1 MKKRHLLKTMLL
13 LFALIVG
20 SSSVWAETVT
30 LTNAN
35 IVNAG
40 AGDQGY
46 KAWSLTDDN
55 GNSWSAYAIKNQHSK
70 ATSSYHYL
78 QIKKYANSTAYYVQ
92 VPTLGTKITSIKM
105 TVSSTQ
111 QPMTGGGNNA
121 TLYFSD
127 SNSTSA
133 TGTGVA
139 SGTGTSSVTI
149 DCSSLNLNTGYITAS
164 GAVRIWDVEVT
175 YSTEGQSTLEAND
188 LALENAPVAL
198 SFDLYNNSA
207 AQTISYTTS
216 STGAVT
222 VSANDYVTTT
232 VDATNKTITVTPIA
246 VTPSEQTITVSQAAD
261 DTYAAGQVTFTV
273 NITNSDPNA
282 NDGSAEKPYTVAEAR
297 AAIDANSGVTG
308 VYATGIV
315 SEIVTAYNSQYGN
328 ISYNISA
335 DGTADSDQLQAY
347 RGKSYNG
354 DDFTSANDI
363 QVGDIVVVYGDLK
376 KYGNTYEFAQG
387 NQLVSLE
394 RPAASPVITSVDN
407 VKLAANATSGEIAYK
422 VEHPVE
428 GTTLTAVVSENWI
441 SDIQVTD
448 EKVTFV
454 TSVNTNTTARSAVM
468 TLKYEGAEDKAVTIT
483 QAAPVND
490 YAELPFEFDGGSS
503 AIESTSGLSAE
514 GLGSDYNNSPKLK
527 FDGTGDYLLLQFNE
541 TPGTLTFDIK
551 GNSFSGGTFTV
562 QTSVDGVTF
571 TDLESYTELGTQ
583 SEKFDNLAAD
593 VRYIKWIYTEKIS
606 GNVALGNIKLAKP
619 DNTPSISVASTS
631 AEVDADGGDGVIVVT
646 YKNVDAEGVEV
657 KWVESDGTTAAE
669 YDWILADLENDNNLY
684 YVVTPNDGAERK
696 AYLKLCFD
704 AETNEVCSDLIT
716 ITQAAYEAPFE
727 GATYTLAST
736 ITPGK
741 HYIIASEADAEGNAY
756 AMGGQNPNNRA
767 AVAIKV
773 EGYKAQVSSA
783 EVREFVISIPADDGL
798 YAIFDETEGG
808 YLYAASSGSNYL
820 KTETTL
826 DDNGKWTIAFND
838 EGVATIKAQGTNTRN
853 WMRFNE
859 SSTLFNCYAS
869 GQADVYLYEKD
880 EDKTTVVTIS
890 ELGYAT
896 FGSAEAVDFSKTNLT
911 VYTAKVNDTNSEV
924 ELTEVSSKQV
934 PAGEAVLLQGEAGI
948 YSGKVIESADRLTD
962 NDLKLATADLT
973 GNGKIYVLNK
983 VDDKVGFYK
992 LSAGGTLS
1000 KGKAYLESESAAP
1013 FLGFDG
1019 EDTTGIN
1026 SVERGALSVEGCYTL
1041 DGRRV
1046 AQPTKGLYIVNGKK
1060 VILK

>member
-20 SSSVWAETVT
+20 SSSVWAEDVT
-30 LTNAN
+30 DVLN
-35 IVNAG
+35 
-40 AGDQGY
+40 QG
-46 KAWSLTDDN
+46 L
-55 GNSWSAYAIKNQHSK
+55 
-70 ATSSYHYL
+70 
-78 QIKKYANSTAYYVQ
+78 
-92 VPTLGTKITSIKM
+92 
-105 TVSSTQ
+105 
-111 QPMTGGGNNA
+111 
-121 TLYFSD
+121 
-127 SNSTSA
+127 
-133 TGTGVA
+133 TGV
-139 SGTGTSSVTI
+139 TGTSYTEWTGKTSNSDAVYAGQSAGGNSSIQLRSSNNNSGIVTTASGGKVKKITVTWNSNTQSGRTLNVYGKNSAYSVAADLYDTSKQGTLLGTIVYGTSTELTVTGDYEYIGFRSASGAMYLTSVSIVWETSSGSQTAAATSVTI
-149 DCSSLNLNTGYITAS
+149 DASGITKTDVYTGTAAGSLSATVKAGETIIEGATVTWTSSNESVATIDANGAVTLVAAGTTTITAS
-164 GAVRIWDVEVT
+164 YAGVEGEYKSSSAT
-175 YSTEGQSTLEAND
+175 YEL
-188 LALENAPVAL
+188 
-198 SFDLYNNSA
+198 
-207 AQTISYTTS
+207 
-216 STGAVT
+216 T
-222 VSANDYVTTT
+222 V
-232 VDATNKTITVTPIA
+232 
-246 VTPSEQTITVSQAAD
+246 
-261 DTYAAGQVTFTV
+261 
-273 NITNSDPNA
+273 TNSDPNQP
-282 NDGSAEKPYTVAEAR
+282 GSENKPYTVAEAR
-297 AAIDANSGVTG
+297 AAIDANSGVAG

-335 DGTADSDQLQAY
+335 DGLTTSDQLQAY
-347 RGKSYNG
+347 RGKSYDG

-363 QVGDIVVVYGDLK
+363 QVGDIVVVYGDLT

-394 RPAASPVITSVDN
+394 RPAASPVITSIDN

-503 AIESTSGLSAE
+503 DIESTSGLSAE
-514 GLGSDYNNSPKLK
+514 GLGDYNNSPKLK

-551 GNSFSGGTFTV
+551 GNGFSGGTFTV

-571 TDLESYTELGTQ
+571 TDLESYTELGATQ

-593 VRYIKWIYTEKIS
+593 VRYIKWIYTEKS
-606 GNVALGNIKLAKP
+606 NGNVALGNIKLAKP

-669 YDWILADLENDNNLY
+669 YDWILADLNNDNNLY

-773 EGYKAQVSSA
+773 EGDKAQVSSA
-783 EVREFVISIPADDGL
+783 DVREFVISIPADDGL
-798 YAIFDETEGG
+798 YAIFDETKGG

-820 KTETTL
+820 KTEETL
-826 DDNGKWTIAFND
+826 DDNGKWTIEFA
-838 EGVATIKAQGTNTRN
+838 EGVATIKAQGTNTHC
-853 WMRFNE
+853 WMQYNS
-859 SSTLFNCYAS
+859 SSTLFACYLEDKP
-869 GQADVYLYEKD
+869 QADVYLYEKD

-896 FGSAEAVDFSKTNLT
+896 FGSAEAVDFSEETNLT

-924 ELTEVSSKQV
+924 ELTEVSSKTV
-934 PAGEAVLLQGEAGI
+934 PAGEAVLLKGEAGT

-962 NDLKLATADLT
+962 NDLKLATADLS

-992 LSAGGTLS
+992 LSAEGTLS

-1060 VILK
+1060 VVIK

>member
-20 SSSVWAETVT
+20 SSSVWADDVT
-30 LTNAN
+30 DVITASDLA
-35 IVNAG
+35 
-40 AGDQGY
+40 
-46 KAWSLTDDN
+46 
-55 GNSWSAYAIKNQHSK
+55 
-70 ATSSYHYL
+70 ATSTTYTDFSGVS
-78 QIKKYANSTAYYVQ
+78 ITSDAVYAGQSAKDGSGNIQMRSKNSNSGIVSTTSGGKLKSVKITVGSGSNTIDVYGSNIAYNSAADLYATGSGANQ
-92 VPTLGTKITSIKM
+92 GTKIGS
-105 TVSSTQ
+105 VSSTG
-111 QPMTGGGNNA
+111 TITVSGDYAYVGIR
-121 TLYFSD
+121 
-127 SNSTSA
+127 SNSGAIYLSSIEITWETSSGSQTA
-133 TGTGVA
+133 TAT
-139 SGTGTSSVTI
+139 SVTI
-149 DCSSLNLNTGYITAS
+149 DASGIINTNVYEGTAAGSLTATVKAGDAAIDGATVTWTSSNESVATIDANGAVTLVAAGTTTITAS
-164 GAVRIWDVEVT
+164 YAGVEGEYKSSSAT
-175 YSTEGQSTLEAND
+175 YEL
-188 LALENAPVAL
+188 
-198 SFDLYNNSA
+198 
-207 AQTISYTTS
+207 
-216 STGAVT
+216 T
-222 VSANDYVTTT
+222 V
-232 VDATNKTITVTPIA
+232 
-246 VTPSEQTITVSQAAD
+246 
-261 DTYAAGQVTFTV
+261 
-273 NITNSDPNA
+273 TNSDPNQP
-282 NDGSAEKPYTVAEAR
+282 GSENKPYTVAEAR
-297 AAIDANSGVTG
+297 AAIDANSGVAG

-315 SEIVTAYNSQYGN
+315 SKIVTAYNSQYGN

-335 DGTADSDQLQAY
+335 DGTADSDQLQAF
-347 RGKSYNG
+347 RGLSYNG
-354 DDFTSANDI
+354 DNFTSANDI
-363 QVGDIVVVYGDLK
+363 QVGDIVVVYGDLT

-407 VKLAANATSGEIAYK
+407 VKLAANATSGEISYK

-448 EKVTFV
+448 EKVTFA

-503 AIESTSGLSAE
+503 DIESTSGLSAE
-514 GLGSDYNNSPKLK
+514 GLGDYNNSPKLK

-571 TDLESYTELGTQ
+571 TDLESYTELGTTQ

-593 VRYIKWIYTEKIS
+593 VRYIKWIYTEKS
-606 GNVALGNIKLAKP
+606 NGNVALGNIKLAKP

-756 AMGGQNPNNRA
+756 AMGGQNSNNRA

-773 EGYKAQVSSA
+773 DGDKAQVNSA
-783 EVREFVISIPADDGL
+783 DVREFVISIPADDGL

-820 KTETTL
+820 RTETTL
-826 DDNGKWTIAFND
+826 DDNGKWTIEFA
-838 EGVATIKAQGTNTRN
+838 EGVATIKAQGTNTHC
-853 WMRFNE
+853 WMQYNS
-859 SSTLFNCYAS
+859 SSTLFACYLEDKP
-869 GQADVYLYEKD
+869 QADVYLYEKD

-896 FGSAEAVDFSKTNLT
+896 FGSAEAVDFSETNLT

-934 PAGEAVLLQGEAGI
+934 PAGEAVLLRGEAGT
-948 YSGKVIESADRLTD
+948 YTGKVIESADRLTD

-992 LSAGGTLS
+992 LSAEGTLS

-1026 SVERGALSVEGCYTL
+1026 SVERGTLSVEGCYTL

-1060 VILK
+1060 VVIK

>member
-1 MKKRHLLKTMLL
+1 M
-13 LFALIVG
+13 
-20 SSSVWAETVT
+20 WADDVT
-30 LTNAN
+30 DVLN
-35 IVNAG
+35 
-40 AGDQGY
+40 QG
-46 KAWSLTDDN
+46 L
-55 GNSWSAYAIKNQHSK
+55 
-70 ATSSYHYL
+70 
-78 QIKKYANSTAYYVQ
+78 
-92 VPTLGTKITSIKM
+92 
-105 TVSSTQ
+105 
-111 QPMTGGGNNA
+111 
-121 TLYFSD
+121 
-127 SNSTSA
+127 
-133 TGTGVA
+133 TGV
-139 SGTGTSSVTI
+139 TGTSYTEWTGKTSNSDAVYAGQSAGGNSSIQLRSSNNNSGIVTTASGGKVKKITVTWNSNTQSGRTLNVYGKNSAYSVAADLYDTSKQGTLLGTIVYGTSTELTVTGDYEYIGFRSASGAMYLTSVSIVWETSSGSQTATATSVTI
-149 DCSSLNLNTGYITAS
+149 DASGITNTNVYEGTAAGSLTATVKAGDAAIDGATVTWTSSNESVATIDANGAVTLVAAGTTTITAS
-164 GAVRIWDVEVT
+164 YAGVEGEYKSSSAT
-175 YSTEGQSTLEAND
+175 YEL
-188 LALENAPVAL
+188 
-198 SFDLYNNSA
+198 
-207 AQTISYTTS
+207 
-216 STGAVT
+216 T
-222 VSANDYVTTT
+222 V
-232 VDATNKTITVTPIA
+232 
-246 VTPSEQTITVSQAAD
+246 
-261 DTYAAGQVTFTV
+261 
-273 NITNSDPNA
+273 TNSDPNQP
-282 NDGSAEKPYTVAEAR
+282 GSENKPYTVAEAR
-297 AAIDANSGVTG
+297 AAIDANSGVAG

-335 DGTADSDQLQAY
+335 DGTTVSDQLQAY

-354 DDFTSANDI
+354 DDFTSADDI
-363 QVGDIVVVYGDLK
+363 QVGDIVVVYGDLT

-448 EKVTFV
+448 EKVTFA

-514 GLGSDYNNSPKLK
+514 GLGDYNNSPKLK

-571 TDLESYTELGTQ
+571 TDLESYTELGTTQ

-593 VRYIKWIYTEKIS
+593 VRYIKWIYTEKSS

-756 AMGGQNPNNRA
+756 AMGEQNNNNRK

-773 EGYKAQVSSA
+773 DGDKAQVNSA
-783 EVREFVISIPADDGL
+783 DVCEFVISIPADDGL

-820 KTETTL
+820 RTETTL
-826 DDNGKWTIAFND
+826 DDNGKWTIEFA
-838 EGVATIKAQGTNTRN
+838 EGVATIKAQGTNTHC
-853 WMRFNE
+853 WMQYNS
-859 SSTLFNCYAS
+859 SSTLFACYLEDKP
-869 GQADVYLYEKD
+869 QADVYLYEKD

-896 FGSAEAVDFSKTNLT
+896 FGSAEAVDFSETNLT

-934 PAGEAVLLQGEAGI
+934 PAGEAVLLKGEAGT
-948 YSGKVIESADRLTD
+948 YTGKVIESADRLTD
-962 NDLKLATADLT
+962 NDLKLATADRT

-992 LSAGGTLS
+992 LSAEGTLS

-1026 SVERGALSVEGCYTL
+1026 SVERGTLSVEGCYTL

-1060 VILK
+1060 VVIK

>member
-20 SSSVWAETVT
+20 SSSVWADDVT
-30 LTNAN
+30 DVLN
-35 IVNAG
+35 
-40 AGDQGY
+40 QG
-46 KAWSLTDDN
+46 L
-55 GNSWSAYAIKNQHSK
+55 
-70 ATSSYHYL
+70 
-78 QIKKYANSTAYYVQ
+78 
-92 VPTLGTKITSIKM
+92 
-105 TVSSTQ
+105 
-111 QPMTGGGNNA
+111 
-121 TLYFSD
+121 
-127 SNSTSA
+127 
-133 TGTGVA
+133 TGV
-139 SGTGTSSVTI
+139 TGTSYTEWTGKTSNSDAVYAGQSAGGNSSIQLRSSNNNSGIVTTASGGKVKKITVTWNSNTQSGRTLNVYGKNSAYSVAADLYDTSKQGTLLGTIVYGTSTELTVTGDYEYIGFRSASGAMYLTSVSIVWETSSGSQTATATSVTI
-149 DCSSLNLNTGYITAS
+149 DASGITNTNVYEGTAAGSLTATVKAGDAAIDGATVTWTSSNESVATIDANGAVTLVAAGTTTITAS
-164 GAVRIWDVEVT
+164 YAGVEGEYKSSSAT
-175 YSTEGQSTLEAND
+175 YEL
-188 LALENAPVAL
+188 
-198 SFDLYNNSA
+198 
-207 AQTISYTTS
+207 
-216 STGAVT
+216 T
-222 VSANDYVTTT
+222 V
-232 VDATNKTITVTPIA
+232 
-246 VTPSEQTITVSQAAD
+246 
-261 DTYAAGQVTFTV
+261 
-273 NITNSDPNA
+273 TNSDPNQP
-282 NDGSAEKPYTVAEAR
+282 GSENKPYTVAEAR
-297 AAIDANSGVTG
+297 AAIDANSGVAG

-335 DGTADSDQLQAY
+335 DGTTVSDQLQAY

-354 DDFTSANDI
+354 DDFTSADDI
-363 QVGDIVVVYGDLK
+363 QVGDIVVVYGDLT

-448 EKVTFV
+448 EKVTFA

-514 GLGSDYNNSPKLK
+514 GLGDYNNSPKLK

-571 TDLESYTELGTQ
+571 TDLESYTELGTTQ

-593 VRYIKWIYTEKIS
+593 VRYIKWIYTEKSS

-756 AMGGQNPNNRA
+756 AMGEQNNNNRK

-773 EGYKAQVSSA
+773 DGDKAQVNSA
-783 EVREFVISIPADDGL
+783 DVCEFVISIPADDGL

-820 KTETTL
+820 RTETTL
-826 DDNGKWTIAFND
+826 DDNGKWTIEFA
-838 EGVATIKAQGTNTRN
+838 EGVATIKAQGTNTHC
-853 WMRFNE
+853 WMQYNS
-859 SSTLFNCYAS
+859 SSTLFACYLEDKP
-869 GQADVYLYEKD
+869 QADVYLYEKD

-896 FGSAEAVDFSKTNLT
+896 FGSAEAVDFSETNLT

-934 PAGEAVLLQGEAGI
+934 PAGEAVLLKGEAGT
-948 YSGKVIESADRLTD
+948 YTGKVIESADRLTD
-962 NDLKLATADLT
+962 NDLKLATADRT

-992 LSAGGTLS
+992 LSAEGTLS

-1026 SVERGALSVEGCYTL
+1026 SVERGTLSVEGCYTL

-1060 VILK
+1060 VVIK

>member
-1 MKKRHLLKTMLL
+1 MKKRHLLKTLLL

-20 SSSVWAETVT
+20 VGSAWADDVT
-30 LTNAN
+30 DVITASDLA
-35 IVNAG
+35 
-40 AGDQGY
+40 
-46 KAWSLTDDN
+46 
-55 GNSWSAYAIKNQHSK
+55 
-70 ATSSYHYL
+70 ATSTTYTDFSGVS
-78 QIKKYANSTAYYVQ
+78 ITSDAVYAGQSAKDGSGNIQMRSKNSNSGIVSTTSGGKLKSV
-92 VPTLGTKITSIKM
+92 KITVGSGSNTID
-105 TVSSTQ
+105 VYGSNIAYNS
-111 QPMTGGGNNA
+111 A
-121 TLYFSD
+121 ADLY
-127 SNSTSA
+127 A
-133 TGTGVA
+133 TGTNSKQGTKLGSVTE
-139 SGTGTSSVTI
+139 TGTITVTGDYAYVGIRSNNGAIYLSSIEITWETSSGSQTATATSVTI
-149 DCSSLNLNTGYITAS
+149 DASGITNTNVYEGTAAGSLTATVKAGDAAIDGATVTWTSSNESVATIDANGAVTLVAAGTTTITAS
-164 GAVRIWDVEVT
+164 YAGVEGEYKSSSAT
-175 YSTEGQSTLEAND
+175 YEL
-188 LALENAPVAL
+188 
-198 SFDLYNNSA
+198 
-207 AQTISYTTS
+207 
-216 STGAVT
+216 T
-222 VSANDYVTTT
+222 V
-232 VDATNKTITVTPIA
+232 
-246 VTPSEQTITVSQAAD
+246 
-261 DTYAAGQVTFTV
+261 
-273 NITNSDPNA
+273 TNSDPNQP
-282 NDGSAEKPYTVAEAR
+282 GSENKPYTVAEAR

-315 SEIVTAYNSQYGN
+315 SEIVTAYSDKFGNVTFDMVDENGTTVSLRAYRCTGDKAAEVAVGDVVVVKGNLTKYNSTYEFEQGCEIVSLQHSMTPSITVASTSVEVSANGGEGTIEVTLNN
-328 ISYNISA
+328 ITEGVADVKFYQA
-335 DGTADSDQLQAY
+335 DGTTETTYNWVTAEVNSDNNNVNY
-347 RGKSYNG
+347 
-354 DDFTSANDI
+354 TISAND
-363 QVGDIVVVYGDLK
+363 GEARTAYMKVYVNDVYSDL
-376 KYGNTYEFAQG
+376 
-387 NQLVSLE
+387 
-394 RPAASPVITSVDN
+394 I
-407 VKLAANATSGEIAYK
+407 
-422 VEHPVE
+422 
-428 GTTLTAVVSENWI
+428 
-441 SDIQVTD
+441 
-448 EKVTFV
+448 
-454 TSVNTNTTARSAVM
+454 
-468 TLKYEGAEDKAVTIT
+468 TIT

-503 AIESTSGLSAE
+503 DIESTSGLSAE
-514 GLGSDYNNSPKLK
+514 DLGDYNNSPKLK

-571 TDLESYTELGTQ
+571 TDLESYTELGTTQ

-669 YDWILADLENDNNLY
+669 YDWILADLNNDNNLY

-756 AMGGQNPNNRA
+756 AMGGQTPNNRA

-773 EGYKAQVSSA
+773 DGDKAQVNSA
-783 EVREFVISIPADDGL
+783 DVREFVISIPEADGL
-798 YAIFDETEGG
+798 YAIYDETESG
-808 YLYAASSGSNYL
+808 YLYAASSDKNYL
-820 KTETTL
+820 RTETTL

-838 EGVATIKAQGTNTRN
+838 EGDATIKAQGTNTRN

-896 FGSAEAVDFSKTNLT
+896 FGSAEAVDFSETNLT

-924 ELTEVSSKQV
+924 ELTEVSKQV
-934 PAGEAVLLQGEAGI
+934 PAGEAVLLKGEAGT
-948 YSGKVIESADRLTD
+948 YTGKVIESADRLTD
-962 NDLKLATADLT
+962 NDLKLATADLR

-992 LSAGGTLS
+992 LSAEGTLS

-1026 SVERGALSVEGCYTL
+1026 SVERGTLSVEGCYTL